1 MHHNDTTPKS
11 QKYYCKAEDRIL
23 EISKKFYPQL
33 ITASHTVMQQGT
45 VPVIGGSLGHRTY
58 KRNYVVGFICTKTNQ
73 IIDVKIATRTTK
85 HTNGNRTG
93 FPQGEEAEEV
103 LRMATRNINLYETF
117 YFDCKMQMLMHLT
130 RIASRRIK

>member
-1 MHHNDTTPKS
+1 
-11 QKYYCKAEDRIL
+11 
-23 EISKKFYPQL
+23 
-33 ITASHTVMQQGT
+33 MQQGT

-73 IIDVKIATRTTK
+73 IIDIKIATRTTK

-103 LRMATRNINLYETF
+103 LRKATRNINWFENF
-117 YFDCKMQMLMHLT
+117 FLT
-130 RIASRRIK
+130 AICRYLCIRRELRHEE

>member
-58 KRNYVVGFICTKTNQ
+58 KRNYDVGFICTKTNQ
-73 IIDVKIATRTTK
+73 IIDVKISTRTAK
-85 HTNGNRTG
+85 HTNGNHTA
-93 FPQGEEAEEV
+93 FSQVEEAEEV
-103 LRMATRNINLYETF
+103 LRKVTRNMNWFEKFFLTAI
-117 YFDCKMQMLMHLT
+117 CKYLCIIM
-130 RIASRRIK
+130 I